1 MKSNRNKSLVKTK
14 PIIVGFTSNGEAIII
29 TAQTRGLLDSAY
41 NKALSDLY
49 SEFKIPKKA
58 KPFFQL
64 TKDEQELIKS
74 SGIENETNTFVTM
87 IDTEHKDY
95 IENKTKLE
103 NLSIVLSYVSYLKM
117 DAEEIELEDG
127 RKINHYEDFELNPS
141 ISLLDLAKW
150 FIDKEKGLGLTDND
164 IVEYFQEEIKRLKKG
179 METLGENL
187 LKAENSKSE
196 NLYEKVLADLNETRE
211 N

>member
-1 MKSNRNKSLVKTK
+1 
-14 PIIVGFTSNGEAIII
+14 
-29 TAQTRGLLDSAY
+29 
-41 NKALSDLY
+41 
-49 SEFKIPKKA
+49 
-58 KPFFQL
+58 
-64 TKDEQELIKS
+64 
-74 SGIENETNTFVTM
+74 M

-117 DAEEIELEDG
+117 DAKEIELEDG
-127 RKINHYEDFELNPS
+127 RKISHYEDFELNPS